1 MNIKTSQDAANVY
14 IKSIKQE
21 GLTSAELSLA
31 RESFN
36 EGWLQCAL
44 VFEKRIEHEGRLH
57 PSLPGD

>member
-1 MNIKTSQDAANVY
+1 MNIKLSQDAANTY
-14 IKSIKQE
+14 IKAIKNE
-21 GLTSAELSLA
+21 GLTPTELSLA